1 MLLLASTPV
10 VGAMVTL
17 WNDMRFSQGGPAL
30 GFLNPWLYQIAADY
44 PETFYDVTVGNIG
57 FFLERHHFM
66 F

>member
-57 FFLERHHFM
+57 F
-66 F
+66 